1 MIALAASLLL
11 WVAAPNGATGEALAP
26 GSLEDCLAWSMA
38 DFEAATEAD
47 SGPRRAAV
55 SRLMAQHFQEMIEG
69 GAPTTEIL
77 RRQRRLHRIAL
88 TRSPETGKTE
98 RAVCER
104 NFPTPTWSDRP

>member
-11 WVAAPNGATGEALAP
+11 WVAAPNGATGEILAP

-38 DFEAATEAD
+38 DFEAAAPAD
-47 SGPRRAAV
+47 RGPRHAAV
-55 SRLMAQHFQEMIEG
+55 SRLMVQHFQEMIAR
-69 GAPTTEIL
+69 GAPTKEIL

-88 TRSPETGKTE
+88 TRSPETGKAA

-104 NFPTPTWSDRP
+104 NFPAPSWSDRP